1 MADIRINRDLC
12 NGCGD
17 CIEACPFGAIRLDS
31 DNRAEILENCTICCS
46 CVEAC
51 PQKAIIIEA
60 DPVVKTVNLDDY
72 SGIWVFAEHKD
83 GRLRQVVFELL
94 GEARKLA
101 EDHHIPRVTAFLV
114 GGDAEKFAPI
124 LIGYGADRVLSVP
137 LIAEQDG
144 NEEAIC
150 AAAAPVISKYH
161 PEIILIGA
169 TAFGR
174 SCAPRLASR
183 LKTGLTADCTALE
196 IDKEKDLLR
205 QTRPAFGGNLM
216 ATIICPNHRPQM
228 ATVRPHV
235 FKPALFDGKRKGEV
249 LTERF
254 TPLQHLAIRLL
265 KTIKNPEGEINISDA
280 EIIVTAGK
288 GMCGAKNIPLVEEL
302 ASLLGGAVGS
312 TRPLVD
318 AGIMPYNRQI
328 GQTGKTVGPKL
339 YIACGVSGAIQHQA
353 GMSSAD
359 TIIAINN
366 APDAPIFSIAHYGIV
381 ADAPEALRE
390 LIVLLKANHNTAKTN

>member
-1 MADIRINRDLC
+1 MTEIRIDRNLC
-12 NGCGD
+12 NGCGQ

-31 DNRAEILENCTICCS
+31 EDRAEILDNCTFCCS
-46 CVEAC
+46 CVDAC
-51 PQKAIIIEA
+51 PQNAIEIEA
-60 DPVVKTVNLDDY
+60 DPVVKTVNLEDY

-83 GRLRQVVFELL
+83 GQLRQVVYELL

-114 GGDAEKFAPI
+114 GSDAKIFAPL

-137 LIAEQDG
+137 LIAEHDG
-144 NEEAIC
+144 NEEAVC
-150 AAAAPVISKYH
+150 AAAAPIISKYH

-183 LKTGLTADCTALE
+183 LKTGLTADCTALA
-196 IDKEKDLLR
+196 IDKESGLLR

-235 FKPALFDGKRKGEV
+235 FKPAAFDGKRQGEV
-249 LTERF
+249 LTEEIS
-254 TPLQHLAIRLL
+254 PLQHLAVRLL
-265 KTIKNPEGEINISDA
+265 KTIKNPEGAINISDA

-288 GMCGAKNIPLVEEL
+288 GMGGAKNIPLVEEL
-302 ASLLGGAVGS
+302 AALLGGAVGS

-318 AGIMPYNRQI
+318 AGIMPYNKQI
-328 GQTGKTVGPKL
+328 GQTGKTVGPKIYL
-339 YIACGVSGAIQHQA
+339 ACGVSGAIQHLA
-353 GMSSAD
+353 GMSSAE

-366 APDAPIFSIAHYGIV
+366 DPDAPIFSIAHYGIV
-381 ADAPEALRE
+381 ADAPDTVRE
-390 LIVLLKANHNTAKTN
+390 LIALLK